1 MRVAIFAS
9 GTGSNFEAIAD
20 NQRLQQAGLEIV
32 QLVCDRPQ
40 AAVIEKAH
48 RREVPVSVLAPR
60 QFENRQ
66 AYEQAVVA
74 QLAPLVID
82 YIILAGYMRIITPI
96 LLGTYPQ
103 RIINIHPALLPDF
116 PGIHGIEDAYRAKV
130 SETGV
135 TVHYIDEGV
144 DTGPIIAQA
153 TVPVK
158 PNDTLAT
165 LEARVHAVE
174 HQLYPA
180 VIYDLVQ
187 KNN

>member
-1 MRVAIFAS
+1 
-9 GTGSNFEAIAD
+9 
-20 NQRLQQAGLEIV
+20 
-32 QLVCDRPQ
+32 
-40 AAVIEKAH
+40 
-48 RREVPVSVLAPR
+48 
-60 QFENRQ
+60 
-66 AYEQAVVA
+66 
-74 QLAPLVID
+74 
-82 YIILAGYMRIITPI
+82 MRIITPV
-96 LLGTYPQ
+96 LLGAYPQ
-103 RIINIHPALLPDF
+103 RIINIHPALLPSF

>member
-1 MRVAIFAS
+1 M
-9 GTGSNFEAIAD
+9 
-20 NQRLQQAGLEIV
+20 
-32 QLVCDRPQ
+32 
-40 AAVIEKAH
+40 
-48 RREVPVSVLAPR
+48 
-60 QFENRQ
+60 
-66 AYEQAVVA
+66 
-74 QLAPLVID
+74 
-82 YIILAGYMRIITPI
+82 
-96 LLGTYPQ
+96 
-103 RIINIHPALLPDF
+103 
-116 PGIHGIEDAYRAKV
+116 
-130 SETGV
+130 
-135 TVHYIDEGV
+135 TVHDIDEGV